1 MWISNILKNFREN
14 LLKVRKRSSE
24 SWVGSAITLKKEKK
38 TVPSS
43 MESTAL
49 VKEKGWWG
57 ISAHVSF
64 RKWSVCKTRT
74 WSRWLISPLYS
85 RTQCL
90 LICLSCL
97 WQPWRLI
104 TFCGSLLWVVIW
116 TSRSASHMFFDY
128 WRWRARTLS
137 AHCVALSEVDT
148 RVKAHKP
155 KPDTC

>member
-14 LLKVRKRSSE
+14 LLKVRKCSSE
-24 SWVGSAITLKKEKK
+24 SWVGSAITLKKKK